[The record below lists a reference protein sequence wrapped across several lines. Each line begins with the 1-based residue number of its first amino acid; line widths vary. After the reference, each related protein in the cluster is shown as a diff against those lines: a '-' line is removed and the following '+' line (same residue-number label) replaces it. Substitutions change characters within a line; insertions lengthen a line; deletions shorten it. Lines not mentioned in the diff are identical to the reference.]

1 MQSPYAS
8 VNDLRESD
16 IIASSRSSVIK
27 NKPPFITGGGVA
39 NVTLALTVSVTLGAI
54 AIVTD
59 IAGYLIFSGANG
71 HEISAK
77 AVTDFAFIP
86 ELGSA
91 AFSTF
96 VLLALMYSGA
106 FSAMIRNENTQC
118 MRVLMWGMVVT
129 NFIINTA
136 LGFGGDHLFN
146 HDQHADLM
154 QECLWSKL
162 VSLAVLLLIGGVT
175 IALDG
180 EKVIVNQL
188 YNLYDATEKAVNN
201 KIGPGTEYHENGC
214 IGVLRA
220 WCTSFSSESRNSSD
234 EPTEEARK
242 ALLHDMQKNNDEF
255 RYYSTGRSV

>member
-1 MQSPYAS
+1 MNSPYVSA
-8 VNDLRESD
+8 NDLRVLGTIGSP
-16 IIASSRSSVIK
+16 RSSLVK
-27 NKPPFITGGGVA
+27 NKPPLVTGSGVA
-39 NVTLALTVSVTLGAI
+39 NVTLALTVRITLGAI

-71 HEISAK
+71 HEISAE

-106 FSAMIRNENTQC
+106 FSHMIRSENTQC
-118 MRVLMWGMVVT
+118 MRALMWGMVVT

-136 LGFGGDHLFN
+136 LGFGGDHLFY
-146 HDQHADLM
+146 HDQHADIM

-180 EKVIVNQL
+180 EKVIVNQVF
-188 YNLYDATEKAVNN
+188 YFYEATEKAVNN

-214 IGVLRA
+214 VGVLRT
-220 WCTSFSSESRNSSD
+220 WCTSFSSDRRRDSD
-234 EPTEEARK
+234 ELSRD
-242 ALLHDMQKNNDEF
+242 ALLGEHVPN
-255 RYYSTGRSV
+255 